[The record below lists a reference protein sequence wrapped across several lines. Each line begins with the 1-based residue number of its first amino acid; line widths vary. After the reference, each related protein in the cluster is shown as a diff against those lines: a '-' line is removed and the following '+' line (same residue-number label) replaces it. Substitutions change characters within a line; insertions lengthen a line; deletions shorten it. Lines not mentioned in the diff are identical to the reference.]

1 MWGSAPL
8 ASTASKSHLFCVSR
22 EGTQPSL
29 VFLHGLGGTHRYWQ
43 FGGNLSGFRQ
53 RVVLPDLFGFGDSPK
68 PWCRYTL
75 PRHLEKLHELLCNEP
90 QMVLVGH
97 SMGATLALAYT
108 ARWPEAVRGLVLLS
122 LPHFGDVGAAYRWL
136 RRFPH
141 GWILTNMYAS
151 AIACVITR
159 RVTKKL
165 LPLIVRD
172 YPREVLDD
180 IVKHN
185 MFSSTT
191 SLWEVVYRHDVAGD
205 IAALPAHIPVVCVH
219 GDADKA
225 APLQSV
231 EALCAGSASWQLV
244 VLPKVDHHPWLRA
257 PLECVE
263 AVQATIKRATAVDGS
278 EMNDCNIAVKTA
290 RNGQ

>member
-1 MWGSAPL
+1 M
-8 ASTASKSHLFCVSR
+8 ASSITKSRLFSVSS
-22 EGTQPSL
+22 EGAQPSL

-43 FGGNLSGFRQ
+43 FGASLVEFRQ

-75 PRHLEKLHELLCNEP
+75 SRHLEKLHELLRHEP

-97 SMGATLALAYT
+97 SMGATLALAYA

-122 LPHFGDVGAAYRWL
+122 LPNFGNEGTAYQWL
-136 RRFPH
+136 RRSPH

-172 YPREVLDD
+172 YPREILDD

-191 SLWEVVYRHDVAGD
+191 SLWEVIYRHDVAED
-205 IAALPAHIPVVCVH
+205 AAALPAQIPVVCVH
-219 GDADKA
+219 GDSDIT
-225 APLQSV
+225 APSEHVQM
-231 EALCAGSASWQLV
+231 LCAGRASWRLV
-244 VLPKVDHHPWLRA
+244 ALPKVDHHPWLRA
-257 PLECVE
+257 PLECVKAIQ
-263 AVQATIKRATAVDGS
+263 AVVERAAVVDGGKVS
-278 EMNDCNIAVKTA
+278 D
-290 RNGQ
+290 